1 MQSEIIELLE
11 SENRKL
17 ILSEISEKINRDKIK
32 VSMSLAK
39 LIKSHEVKFI
49 EIDRIKAKELF
60 GEKAPS
66 RRLRLYYY
74 VIFTSCGIVILF
86 LV

>member
-17 ILSEISEKINRDKIK
+17 SLSEISEKINREKIK

-49 EIDRIKAKELF
+49 EIDRIKARELF

-74 VIFTSCGIVILF
+74 VVFTSFGVFLF